1 MSELNLAIRFLRDPN
16 VKPILEVPYDPAK
29 RLDDAACAYSLDG
42 LPEEL
47 DEAICEHLSATDA
60 AAFDRGFRTGA
71 RMVLQILQQ

>member
-1 MSELNLAIRFLRDPN
+1 MSELTLAIRFLRDPN
-16 VKPILEVPYDPAK
+16 TEIPYDPSK
-29 RLDDAACAYSLDG
+29 RLEEAAAAYSLDG